1 MKTFRLIETEK
12 LDGYTNMAI
21 DEALFLSYLK
31 NKIPVLRI
39 YEWEPPAISIG
50 RFQNITNLFKE
61 NFSKYQIVRRIT
73 GGGSILHHQEITYS
87 IVCSPDDLGI
97 KKIEVKK
104 GFKILTE
111 FLIKTYRDF
120 GLNAGYAISN
130 FKKNLG
136 IKTQLC
142 FAGKEEY
149 DIVIDRKKIG
159 GNAQKRSKD
168 SIFQHG
174 SIPLMIDFDLFN
186 EVFNK
191 DFIPN
196 KDSIT
201 WLKDYILD
209 QDIIKFKERLKYNFE
224 QSLNIKLYN
233 DNLTFDEE
241 NLKNILIKEK
251 YSNKEWNFYGKDTR
265 MA

>member
-1 MKTFRLIETEK
+1 
-12 LDGYTNMAI
+12 
-21 DEALFLSYLK
+21 
-31 NKIPVLRI
+31 
-39 YEWEPPAISIG
+39 
-50 RFQNITNLFKE
+50 
-61 NFSKYQIVRRIT
+61 
-73 GGGSILHHQEITYS
+73 
-87 IVCSPDDLGI
+87 
-97 KKIEVKK
+97 
-104 GFKILTE
+104 
-111 FLIKTYRDF
+111 
-120 GLNAGYAISN
+120 
-130 FKKNLG
+130 
-136 IKTQLC
+136 
-142 FAGKEEY
+142 
-149 DIVIDRKKIG
+149 
-159 GNAQKRSKD
+159 
-168 SIFQHG
+168 
-174 SIPLMIDFDLFN
+174 MIDFDLFN

-251 YSNKEWNFYGKDTR
+251 YSNKEWNFYGKETR